1 MKRKLNSDGHQFHQQ
16 HEPSPS
22 DEYLNWSH
30 WKQKNHDTWRW
41 KSRSCLGTGTIMLRC
56 STG

>member
-1 MKRKLNSDGHQFHQQ
+1 MKRKLNSDGHQFHEQ

-41 KSRSCLGTGTIMLRC
+41 KSRSCLGTGTI
-56 STG
+56 